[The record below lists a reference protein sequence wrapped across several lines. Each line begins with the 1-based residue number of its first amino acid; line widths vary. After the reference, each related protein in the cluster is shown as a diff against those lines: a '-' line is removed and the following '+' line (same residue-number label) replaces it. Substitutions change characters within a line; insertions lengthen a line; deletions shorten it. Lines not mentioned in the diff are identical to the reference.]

1 MQLQTTPSTQPKK
14 PEWKINGTRFS
25 MPGRIALNATLPFG
39 RNFIHDIMMKTAIS
53 LNRGERAFMQWRL
66 LFIWFLPKLDST
78 SQNKTR
84 MSLFTIPCYSR
95 AAEPF
100 RNWCFFC
107 LWRARTMTDRIS
119 HKKERLVSYKT
130 LNTAA
135 RLDEARGRWS
145 SIVLTTATQHSDKWS
160 IRSAEFQ

>member
-1 MQLQTTPSTQPKK
+1 
-14 PEWKINGTRFS
+14 

-66 LFIWFLPKLDST
+66 LFIWFSPELDST

-84 MSLFTIPCYSR
+84 MSLFTIPRYSR

-107 LWRARTMTDRIS
+107 LWRARTVTDRIS
-119 HKKERLVSYKT
+119 YKKEGLVWTYFLLESLRASLGSLAKPALCLFLLVSHAK
-130 LNTAA
+130 NGRSFKQSSA
-135 RLDEARGRWS
+135 RTQSLARAYR
-145 SIVLTTATQHSDKWS
+145 LATS
-160 IRSAEFQ
+160 